1 MKSVDFHTVDLKMH
15 IYMEH
20 NYEFVMGD
28 LEVMESVN
36 YYAYTCVYL
45 SLCIS

>member
-1 MKSVDFHTVDLKMH
+1 
-15 IYMEH
+15 MEH

-36 YYAYTCVYL
+36 FYVYM
-45 SLCIS
+45 CISSPLYWLG